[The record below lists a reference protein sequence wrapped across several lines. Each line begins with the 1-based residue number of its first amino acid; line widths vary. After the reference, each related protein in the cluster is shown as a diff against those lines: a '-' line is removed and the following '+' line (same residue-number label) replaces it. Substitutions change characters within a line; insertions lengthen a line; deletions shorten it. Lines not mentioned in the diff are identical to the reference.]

1 PLAGALEYEDAA
13 GDSIT
18 LVLLQGFVANQGDA
32 WGYTQDYLKRFL
44 TDYLEQPDSFREAGG
59 NAHTVYLLFAATL
72 GQRTGEL
79 HRALAQTTGNPVF
92 DPEPITAVDLIEWMD
107 RIREEAKTTFERL
120 KLSLKRLPESDRV
133 LAERL
138 LAAEIGVPQAGR
150 YASLATQ
157 VLESR
162 GTAEARAAQVAAL
175 TPQAA
180 KTRYHGDY
188 HLGQVLVAR
197 DDVIII
203 DFEGEPSRSLAE
215 RRAKH
220 SPLRDVV
227 GMLRSFNYAAH
238 AALWQATADGTCDRA
253 TLWPYLSD
261 WEQQTRAAFLNAYV
275 EAVGD
280 SPGYPTDPDQAK
292 ILLEL
297 FTLEKACYE
306 LRYELDNRPD
316 WIAIPLGGLCEL
328 LLLPLKDE
336 S

>member
-1 PLAGALEYEDAA
+1 
-13 GDSIT
+13 
-18 LVLLQGFVANQGDA
+18 
-32 WGYTQDYLKRFL
+32 
-44 TDYLEQPDSFREAGG
+44 
-59 NAHTVYLLFAATL
+59 
-72 GQRTGEL
+72 
-79 HRALAQTTGNPVF
+79 
-92 DPEPITAVDLIEWMD
+92 M
-107 RIREEAKTTFERL
+107 
-120 KLSLKRLPESDRV
+120 

-138 LAAEIGVPQAGR
+138 LTAEIGVPQAGR

-175 TPQAA
+175 DPTGCEDPLPRGLPSRSSA
-180 KTRYHGDY
+180 G
-188 HLGQVLVAR
+188 GQGRCL
-197 DDVIII
+197 III

-220 SPLRDVV
+220 LPLRDVV

-238 AALWQATADGTCDRA
+238 AALRQATADGTCDRA

-275 EAVGD
+275 EVVGD

-297 FTLEKACYE
+297 FL
-306 LRYELDNRPD
+306 
-316 WIAIPLGGLCEL
+316 
-328 LLLPLKDE
+328 
-336 S
+336 